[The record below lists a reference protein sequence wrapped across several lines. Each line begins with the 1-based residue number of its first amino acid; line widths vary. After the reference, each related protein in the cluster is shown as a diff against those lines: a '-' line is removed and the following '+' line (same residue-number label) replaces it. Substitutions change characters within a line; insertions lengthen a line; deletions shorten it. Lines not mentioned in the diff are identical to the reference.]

1 MELPISIAD
10 IIDKRLNV
18 DSMAKRERGE
28 VFTPLSFVAEM
39 FLGTSDS
46 GRTPWKGKGPRVG
59 GLPLSVLRDP
69 KGKWIDPAAGV
80 GNFGVVAFHVLNEY
94 LATAMPQAA
103 KRQKHIIENMLYF
116 IELDKTNGAQLKRV
130 MSSLC
135 PGAEP
140 NVLIANTLSYKGKMD
155 KLKSDL
161 GCSEFTVV
169 MGNPPFNSGGTK
181 LEGTKR
187 LHVDFTEFGLELLA
201 PGGRLLFVCPPNY
214 READSAMNK
223 VFRDGPGGH
232 FEFIRIIGADR
243 TLFLFHIQARLDI
256 FQWLSD
262 SGKRNASDSGKS
274 DSGKS
279 DSGSGSQGKTT
290 ILDEYNQ
297 VAEISIDLEKHL
309 PNFGHTIFEKIQK
322 KVKTLGT
329 LDPFP
334 YRTTEFS
341 TLKAATFK
349 CTGKKYKIL
358 HLITAAGK
366 RVYINNKPHPLQA
379 RKKIFL
385 NGLGV
390 PYVYYDKK
398 GEYAPSQSPVIV
410 LEPTDALAAFMKSA
424 FFNFIVWGLRITG
437 NNNLPYLFS
446 MVPDVRSGSGSF
458 TKPEDFVAFFGL
470 TLAEKK
476 FVFDSD
482 EFKDPVGGEKD
493 ILENCGAARK
503 TRKVKN

>member
-1 MELPISIAD
+1 MELPNSIAD

-18 DSMAKRERGE
+18 DSMAKRDRGE

-39 FLGTSDS
+39 FLGTSS
-46 GRTPWKGKGPRVG
+46 GSVNMGRTPWEGKGPRVG

-69 KGKWIDPAAGV
+69 KGKWVDPAAGV

-116 IELDKTNGAQLKRV
+116 IELDKTNGAQLKKIIG
-130 MSSLC
+130 SLC

-155 KLKSDL
+155 KLKADL

-223 VFRDGPGGH
+223 VFRDGGKGH

-256 FQWLSD
+256 FQWVSD
-262 SGKRNASDSGKS
+262 DRNGKS
-274 DSGKS
+274 GT
-279 DSGSGSQGKTT
+279 KTI

-297 VAEISIDLEKHL
+297 VAEVSIDLEKHL

-334 YRTTEFS
+334 FRTTEFS

-366 RVYINNKPHPLQA
+366 RVYINNKPHPLQTK
-379 RKKIFL
+379 KKIFL

-424 FFNFIVWGLRITG
+424 FFNFLVWGLRITG

-446 MVPDVRSGSGSF
+446 MVPDVRSGAGSF
-458 TKPEDFVAFFGL
+458 TKPEDFVEFFGL

-493 ILENCGAARK
+493 ILENCGGGKK
-503 TRKVKN
+503 TRKMKN

>member
-1 MELPISIAD
+1 MELPNSIAD

-18 DSMAKRERGE
+18 DSMAKRDRGE

-39 FLGTSDS
+39 FLGTGSGS
-46 GRTPWKGKGPRVG
+46 GSGSVNMGRTPWEGKGPRVG

-69 KGKWIDPAAGV
+69 KGKWVDPAAGV

-94 LATAMPQAA
+94 LATAMPHAA

-116 IELDKTNGAQLKRV
+116 IELDKTNGAQLKKIIA
-130 MSSLC
+130 SLC

-155 KLKSDL
+155 KLKADL

-256 FQWLSD
+256 FQWVSD
-262 SGKRNASDSGKS
+262 DRNGKS
-274 DSGKS
+274 GT
-279 DSGSGSQGKTT
+279 KTT

-297 VAEISIDLEKHL
+297 VAEVSIDLEKHL

-334 YRTTEFS
+334 FRTTEFS

-366 RVYINNKPHPLQA
+366 RVYINNKPHPLQTQ
-379 RKKIFL
+379 KKIFL

-424 FFNFIVWGLRITG
+424 FFNFLVWGLRITG

-446 MVPDVRSGSGSF
+446 MVPDVRSGAGSF
-458 TKPEDFVAFFGL
+458 TKPEDFVGFFGL

-482 EFKDPVGGEKD
+482 EFKDPVAGEKD
-493 ILENCGAARK
+493 ILENCGGGKK

>member
-1 MELPISIAD
+1 MDLPNSIAD
-10 IIDKRLNV
+10 IIDKRLSV
-18 DSMAKRERGE
+18 DSVGKRERGE

-39 FLGTSDS
+39 FLGTSS
-46 GRTPWKGKGPRVG
+46 GNVWEGKGPRVG

-69 KGKWIDPAAGV
+69 KGKWVDPAAGV

-116 IELDKTNGAQLKRV
+116 IELDKTNGAQLKEIIG
-130 MSSLC
+130 SLC

-140 NVLIANTLSYKGKMD
+140 NVLVANTLSYKGKMD
-155 KLKSDL
+155 KLKADL

-223 VFRDGPGGH
+223 VFRDGGKGH
-232 FEFIRIIGADR
+232 FEFIRIIGAAQ

-256 FQWLSD
+256 FQWVKNTNST
-262 SGKRNASDSGKS
+262 
-274 DSGKS
+274 
-279 DSGSGSQGKTT
+279 KTT

-297 VAEISIDLEKHL
+297 VAEVSIDLEKHL

-334 YRTTEFS
+334 FRTTEFS

-366 RVYINNKPHPLQA
+366 RVYINNKPHPLQTQ
-379 RKKIFL
+379 KKIFL

-424 FFNFIVWGLRITG
+424 FFNFLVWGLRITG

-446 MVPDVRSGSGSF
+446 MVPDVRSGAGSF

-482 EFKDPVGGEKD
+482 EFKDPVAGEKD

-503 TRKVKN
+503 TRKMKN